1 MSNQLGLAQVRRVIM
16 SLSMEH
22 NLIAI
27 VFFTVLT
34 QKMLSNAIRLVC
46 CIDGSDTQ
54 VFKFLITVNNV
65 IVLLGFA
72 YLHVSLKS
80 FMSSQTK

>member
-27 VFFTVLT
+27 VFFH
-34 QKMLSNAIRLVC
+34 R
-46 CIDGSDTQ
+46 
-54 VFKFLITVNNV
+54 VNPENV
-65 IVLLGFA
+65 IKRHTSRMLNRWIRYA
-72 YLHVSLKS
+72 S
-80 FMSSQTK
+80 F

>member
-1 MSNQLGLAQVRRVIM
+1 MRTTLKKNHQSISFVMSNQLGLAQVRRVIM
-16 SLSMEH
+16 SLSIEH

-46 CIDGSDTQ
+46 
-54 VFKFLITVNNV
+54 
-65 IVLLGFA
+65 
-72 YLHVSLKS
+72 
-80 FMSSQTK
+80 